1 MYIYIYIYIQ
11 YVDVVRRGVDGIYI
25 YIYIYIQYVDV
36 VRESG
41 RNPVNGDTQGKI

>member
-1 MYIYIYIYIQ
+1 MAVDGIYIQ
-11 YVDVVRRGVDGIYI
+11 YVDA
-25 YIYIYIQYVDV
+25 